1 MKNTIKHP
9 AVLLLCV
16 LSVLAAGCH
25 TTRGFGQDVQGAG
38 RGIENATK

>member
-1 MKNTIKHP
+1 MTGMLKRS
-9 AVLLLCV
+9 AVFLVCV
-16 LSVLAAGCH
+16 MSVLAAGCH